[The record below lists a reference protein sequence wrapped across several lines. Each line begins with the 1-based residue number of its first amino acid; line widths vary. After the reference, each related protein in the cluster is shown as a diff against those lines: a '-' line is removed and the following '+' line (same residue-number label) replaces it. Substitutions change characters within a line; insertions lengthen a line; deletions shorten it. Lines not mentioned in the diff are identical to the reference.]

1 MVGRDKNREKHWR
14 NGSKAIPLLFLKSE
28 GFMVD
33 ATCTR
38 CGNKKAHPRMFY
50 GFRVGPLCTP
60 CAVEAFQ
67 KWRLKI
73 SPLIREM
80 RESMD
85 EHFRKIEAETGAKVE
100 TVDVPKL
107 LEPRC
112 KECDD
117 LLTGHEDDSATL
129 CRWCVTCTEV
139 TEGESIAA
147 RKS

>member
-1 MVGRDKNREKHWR
+1 M
-14 NGSKAIPLLFLKSE
+14 L
-28 GFMVD
+28 
-33 ATCTR
+33 
-38 CGNKKAHPRMFY
+38 Y

-60 CAVEAFQ
+60 CSVEAFQ

-80 RESMD
+80 RESMED
-85 EHFRKIEAETGAKVE
+85 YFRQIETETGANIE
-100 TVDVPKL
+100 AVDVPKL

-117 LLTGHEDDSATL
+117 LLTGHEDDSATH
-129 CRWCVTCTEV
+129 CRWCVTCAEV

-147 RKS
+147 RK

>member
-1 MVGRDKNREKHWR
+1 
-14 NGSKAIPLLFLKSE
+14 
-28 GFMVD
+28 
-33 ATCTR
+33 
-38 CGNKKAHPRMFY
+38 MFY

-129 CRWCVTCTEV
+129 CRWCVTCKMLV
-139 TEGESIAA
+139 HAFSHFANQRRDFQSDDA
-147 RKS
+147 RRRMRIG